1 VKLAIKAPSRPLNG
15 GHFVVE
21 TDKSIFVM
29 DEKELAKL
37 KKVLDTIITT
47 EKQKLKPEGFN
58 IYISA
63 VEVHLLPRWCGD
75 MNVAFFGGLKVIPLS
90 RSEIEKMAE
99 EISKTL
105 HL

>member
-1 VKLAIKAPSRPLNG
+1 MKIAVKAPSRPLNG

-21 TDKSIFVM
+21 TDKSIFTM
-29 DEKELAKL
+29 DEKELAML
-37 KKVLDTIITT
+37 KKVLDTIITI

-75 MNVAFFGGLKVIPLS
+75 LNVAFFGGLKVIPLS

-99 EISKTL
+99 EISKGL

>member
-1 VKLAIKAPSRPLNG
+1 VKIAVKAPGRPLNG
-15 GHFVVE
+15 GHLIVE
-21 TDKSIFVM
+21 TDKPIFDM
-29 DEKELAKL
+29 DENELTTL
-37 KKVLDTIITT
+37 KKVLDTIITI

-75 MNVAFFGGLKVIPLS
+75 MNVAFFGGLKVVPLS

-99 EISKTL
+99 EISKAL
-105 HL
+105 HP